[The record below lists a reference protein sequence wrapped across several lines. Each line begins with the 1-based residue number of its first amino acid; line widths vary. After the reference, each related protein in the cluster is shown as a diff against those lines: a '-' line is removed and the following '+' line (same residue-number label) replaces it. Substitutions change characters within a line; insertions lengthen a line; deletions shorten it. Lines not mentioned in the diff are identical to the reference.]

1 MKLPATLIALAAFCL
16 GMTVVPAAAADRDA
30 HVAPAPQIAQQSA
43 PASLDVPEAGAQNC
57 LLPGHIRRFGSF
69 VMVTP
74 RRAVVLADADCVA
87 RGGEPIASTAAAD

>member
-1 MKLPATLIALAAFCL
+1 MKLPATPIALAAFCL
-16 GMTVVPAAAADRDA
+16 GMIIVPAAGADHDMY
-30 HVAPAPQIAQQSA
+30 VAPAPQIAQQPAPPSA
-43 PASLDVPEAGAQNC
+43 DVVEAAAPNC

-74 RRAVVLADADCVA
+74 RRAVTLAGTDCIA

>member
-1 MKLPATLIALAAFCL
+1 MKLPATPIALTAFCL
-16 GMTVVPAAAADRDA
+16 GMIIVSAAAADRDS
-30 HVAPAPQIAQQSA
+30 HTAPAPQIAQQSA
-43 PASLDVPEAGAQNC
+43 PASADAAEANAPNC

-74 RRAVVLADADCVA
+74 RRAVTLAGADCIV